1 MKTMLFLSSELPY
14 PPHSGG
20 RIKSFRLVDYL
31 AKHYQ
36 LSVSCILKG
45 NDSDYKDEFLQKFT
59 GEFYAEHV
67 NVERNAKNLMISYY
81 KNVPLNWYRTYSKTF
96 AQTIAQQANQFD
108 IIFVDHYEVFQY
120 IPESFAGLI
129 ILHEHNAE
137 YVMWERFAKE
147 IKHPAKRLAALL
159 ESYRIKKYE
168 LKSCNHS
175 DIIFAA
181 PNDIDNLIKIG
192 VNPDKCKLTYHLGD
206 DSQLDLPDLVFENT
220 EKALINV
227 GTLSWEAN
235 VDGLLWF
242 LDEAWPLIKQDHADI
257 KFYIVGKNPDKRLLD
272 ISKND
277 PNIIFTGF
285 VENLETY
292 FSKCRVFVAP
302 VRFGSGIKVKVI
314 NAMSRGLPVVTTRV
328 GTEGLDVQHMK
339 HIALSETPEDMR
351 NNVNQLLTD
360 KSTWQTIEQ
369 NSRILIK
376 DKYTW
381 DKVLNAMKVE
391 MDKAMEKKY
400 ESKSVHTRS

>member
-1 MKTMLFLSSELPY
+1 MLFLSSELPY

-31 AKHYQ
+31 AKHYR
-36 LSVSCILKG
+36 LSVGCILKG
-45 NDSDYKDEFLQKFT
+45 NDPDYKDEFIHQKVFD
-59 GEFYAEHV
+59 GQFYAEHV

-81 KNVPLNWYRTYSKTF
+81 KKVPLNWYRTFSKEF
-96 AQTIAQQANQFD
+96 AQTITQQAYLFD

-120 IPESFAGLI
+120 IPKFYQGLI
-129 ILHEHNAE
+129 VLHEHNAE

-147 IKHPAKRLAALL
+147 MKHPAKRLAALF

-168 LKSCNHS
+168 LKSCNQS
-175 DIIFAA
+175 DIVFAA
-181 PNDIDNLIKIG
+181 PNDIDNLVKIG
-192 VNPDKCKLTYHLGD
+192 VDPNKCKRTYHLGD
-206 DSQLDLPDLVFENT
+206 DSQLNLPDLIFDNT

-227 GTLSWEAN
+227 GTLTWEAN
-235 VDGLLWF
+235 IDGLLWF
-242 LDEAWPLIKQDHADI
+242 LSQTWPLLKKDHVDL
-257 KFYIVGKNPDKRLLD
+257 KFYIVGRNPDKRLLD
-272 ISKND
+272 AAAKD

-314 NAMSRGLPVVTTRV
+314 NAMSRGIPVVTTRV

-351 NNVNQLLTD
+351 SNIDQLLTD
-360 KSTWQTIEQ
+360 KNAANNRTKLK
-369 NSRILIK
+369 NSNQE
-376 DKYTW
+376 
-381 DKVLNAMKVE
+381 KVYLG
-391 MDKAMEKKY
+391 
-400 ESKSVHTRS
+400 